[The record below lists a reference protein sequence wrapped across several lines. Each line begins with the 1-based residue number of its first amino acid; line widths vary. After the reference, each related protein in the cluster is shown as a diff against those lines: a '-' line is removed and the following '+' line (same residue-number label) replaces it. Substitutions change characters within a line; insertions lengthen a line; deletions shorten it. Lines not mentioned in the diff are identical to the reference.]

1 MLHLRM
7 ETFGRGY
14 HKGPI
19 ETVIGAQKLAPQK
32 QGSVLR
38 TFSLE
43 LFKVFRQTPASCRN
57 NISHLN
63 H

>member
-19 ETVIGAQKLAPQK
+19 ETVIGALKHK
-32 QGSVLR
+32 VL
-38 TFSLE
+38 S
-43 LFKVFRQTPASCRN
+43 
-57 NISHLN
+57 
-63 H
+63 